1 MIRTRDGFGLGSIV
15 LAITFALFVA
25 ACGSD
30 GKSTVTK
37 DSGPDVA
44 AGGKQNACP
53 VEGCNITIVDV
64 QPAGDEL
71 EITWNTNYA
80 PKFARNHV
88 HVFWDTYSADEVSND
103 ASEKGHTQGE
113 WVPTGAYP
121 RFVTKGAVS
130 TAKRADSTTLCVT
143 AGDRDHNVIDS
154 SIVDC
159 RDVSA
164 LLG

>member
-1 MIRTRDGFGLGSIV
+1 MIKARNGFGLGFV
-15 LAITFALFVA
+15 LLAVAFALLVA

-30 GKSTVTK
+30 GKSTVTN
-37 DSGPDVA
+37 DSSSTTT
-44 AGGKQNACP
+44 AGGEQNACP
-53 VEGCNITIVDV
+53 VEGCTITIVDV
-64 QPAGDEL
+64 QPAGSEL
-71 EITWNTNYA
+71 AITWKTNYA

-88 HVFWDTYSADEVSND
+88 HVFWDTYTADEVSND

-113 WVPTGAYP
+113 WVPTDAYP

-130 TAKRADSTTLCVT
+130 TAKHADSTTICVT